1 MNILA
6 MVGIVLRVADAM
18 VCKSAL
24 PDLALASEFRAHG
37 VRVSALNELDRA
49 FNGYVVRG
57 SKQHMH
63 VLRHDD
69 ECEQLKSPCAAVAV
83 QSLEKQSY
91 VRFHNE
97 QPAPLPG

>member
-1 MNILA
+1 
-6 MVGIVLRVADAM
+6 
-18 VCKSAL
+18 
-24 PDLALASEFRAHG
+24 
-37 VRVSALNELDRA
+37 
-49 FNGYVVRG
+49 
-57 SKQHMH
+57 MH